1 MSPLLRPICSIF
13 LFFLA
18 FPPLAFA
25 EYDYAAKELE
35 SLVTKIDQDFR
46 SPSRFIESLV
56 LYEQSFHAIPST
68 YIRELRQFTRPQL
81 LTALHSLKDSLK
93 INKGVAENL
102 IKIHTMA
109 KLQEA
114 GLAVTPNER
123 QQQARG
129 LTADSVTNLTQE
141 ALDELVKDFPA
152 YTESLERKNPEFNF
166 MEYRLTRKIMREMTD
181 NDWYNFK
188 MAASYFKDGYHK
200 SHIAT
205 SRMFARGHENRPWMV
220 AAGVDL
226 ALRVLQNLR
235 FTESD
240 IQYFKN
246 HPQFANA
253 VPEFFEY
260 LRTWKFTGNIRAIP
274 DGTLFAPNEAVM
286 EIEADPISEHIV
298 ETLLTPIVETASK
311 SATQAARTIIAS
323 HGRMITEG
331 GSRRSGSGFLG
342 AYGALVG
349 GVAGSSNVLVSIL
362 NDKMP
367 YGSMAHAFVGMVGH
381 ELKSFVRYLE
391 DYPESTLLIDT
402 TDQNQGMRNAIIAGG
417 SLAAGIRTDSD
428 MPNKTFAETARHI
441 SDFLKD
447 MGYPELK
454 IGESNQLTPKTLS
467 ENPPSIAP
475 FHWAL
480 VGTDIQNP
488 SDASGLKMVY
498 KLVHWRNKITGQEH
512 DEAKFAE
519 GKKGIAGQ
527 TETFREYRVVES
539 ELGANEEFVKDW
551 IGLRGEIPPVNSR
564 PLLVPAMQNR
574 KIIFPKETVDQKS
587 TRTRAEISRLP
598 ESLKSLDAKRG
609 DYPVEWTGALVNKMR
624 LLAQSKR
631 PRSEY
636 KVGVMFGS
644 FDPIH
649 EGHKKIIARSKLLYN
664 LDTVIVVPTG
674 DNPVHGKKHKFTAD
688 VRFKMVQDEVKDIP
702 GVIVYDGETKG
713 DTRFSYDTLT
723 AMKANGVI
731 PPRAHVHI
739 IKGQDGFESVPTWK
753 DADKLLLEHSWI
765 IPARGSKS
773 LTLDINEDMLPDYEK
788 ISARHFE
795 NAQTGHFVHL
805 VDLRTGNVSSTGI
818 RERMNNVDTIFHAV
832 DVQWTFWESINGR
845 EPGTLAVGGSAEIT
859 ENVVKLTE
867 AAKNSGRSK
876 SIATKDFHWEIE
888 REHAETNGEFHED
901 KARGIPGFPAHGM
914 AQRSGGAGHELI
926 PEVKEVFAPE
936 HRLTIPH
943 NREVKGRAGEK
954 DSLILEPFDLDPHM
968 DEILDPEVQIVIQKN
983 GPQSYDFGMNPR
995 SETIVKAINPKRV
1008 IIYGVAT
1015 DFCVRAAVET
1025 YLKKWGY
1032 EVWVVTDAIRG
1043 VFPESTANA
1052 LKEMKEWGVR
1062 FVTTEEVLR
1071 EYKSCESLLTKP
1083 AA

>member
-1 MSPLLRPICSIF
+1 MSPLFRPIRCIF
-13 LFFLA
+13 LCFLTA
-18 FPPLAFA
+18 TSIAFA
-25 EYDYAAKELE
+25 DSPTAPSELE
-35 SLVTKIDQDFR
+35 SLIIQIDQDFR
-46 SPSRFIESLV
+46 SSSRFVEGLV
-56 LYEQSFHAIPST
+56 LYEQAFHAIPSARLRKL
-68 YIRELRQFTRPQL
+68 REFTRPQL
-81 LTALHSLKDSLK
+81 LTALHSLQDTLK

-102 IKIHTMA
+102 IKIHTMV
-109 KLQEA
+109 KLQDA
-114 GLAVTPNER
+114 GLAVTPNSR
-123 QQQARG
+123 QQHARG
-129 LTADSVTNLTQE
+129 LTADSVTNLTQT
-141 ALDELVKDFPA
+141 ALDEFVKDFPG
-152 YTESLERKNPEFNF
+152 YTESLERKNPEFNL
-166 MEYRLTRKIMREMTD
+166 MEYRLTRKVMREMTD

-188 MAASYFKDGYHK
+188 MAASYFKDGLHK

-205 SRMFARGHENRPWMV
+205 YRMFARGHENRPWMI
-220 AAGVDL
+220 AAGVEL
-226 ALRVLQNLR
+226 ALKVLQNLH

-246 HPQFANA
+246 HPQFSNA

-260 LRTWKFTGNIRAIP
+260 LRTWKFSGQVRAIP

-286 EIEADPISEHIV
+286 EIESDPISAHIV
-298 ETLLTPIVETASK
+298 ETILTPIVETASK

-342 AYGALVG
+342 AYGALIG

-367 YGSMAHAFVGMVGH
+367 YGSMAHAFVGMMGH

-417 SLAAGIRTDSD
+417 SLAAGLRTDSD
-428 MPNKTFAETARHI
+428 MPNKTFAETAQHI
-441 SDFLKD
+441 SAFLNQ
-447 MGYPELK
+447 MGYSELK
-454 IGESNQLTPKTLS
+454 LGESNQLTPKTLS
-467 ENPPSIAP
+467 ENPPSVAP

-527 TETFREYRVVES
+527 TETFREYKVIET
-539 ELGANEEFVKDW
+539 ELGSHEEFAKDW

-574 KIIFPKETVDQKS
+574 KMILPKETVDQKA
-587 TRTRAEISRLP
+587 TRARLEIAKLP
-598 ESLKSLDAKRG
+598 EALKVLEAKRG

-631 PRSEY
+631 PHSEY

-649 EGHKKIIARSKLLYN
+649 EGHKKIIERSKLLYN

-674 DNPVHGKKHKFTAD
+674 NNPVHGKKHKFNAE

-702 GVIVYDGETKG
+702 GVIVYDGESKG
-713 DTRFSYDTLT
+713 ETRFAYDTLT
-723 AMKANGVI
+723 AMKQKGVI
-731 PPRAHVHI
+731 PPRSHVHI
-739 IKGQDGFESVPTWK
+739 IEGQDAFETVPTWK
-753 DADKLLLEHSWI
+753 NADQLLLEHSWI
-765 IPARGSKS
+765 VAARGSKS
-773 LTLDINEDMLPDYEK
+773 LALNINRDLLPNYEA

-795 NAQTGHFVHL
+795 NAQTGHFLHL
-805 VDLRTGNVSSTGI
+805 VDLRTGNLSSSQI
-818 RERMNNVDTIFHAV
+818 RERMSQVDTIFHAV
-832 DVQWTFWESINGR
+832 DVQWTFWESIHGR
-845 EPGTLAVGGSAEIT
+845 EPGTLAVSGSAEIT
-859 ENVVKLTE
+859 ANVIKLTE

-888 REHAETNGEFHED
+888 REQAETNGEFHED

-936 HRLTIPH
+936 NRLTIPH

-954 DSLILEPFDLDPHM
+954 DQLILEPFDLDPHM

-995 SETIVKAINPKRV
+995 SEAIVKAINPKRV

-1062 FVTTEEVLR
+1062 FVTTEEVLQ
-1071 EYKSCESLLTKP
+1071 EYKSCESALTG
-1083 AA
+1083 AAG